1 MAEIRKL
8 GRKTDHRLAM
18 LKNLTTSVI
27 WHGQIETTEAK
38 AKEVKSI
45 VDSLISLAIKE
56 KDNYEM
62 VEKTVSRAKIDTKTG
77 NKITETVTSKNGKS
91 YTRVVREVVTEEVQ
105 KDKPSR
111 LAARRKLIANL
122 NKVKDENGVSVDLPG
137 KMFGE
142 IAEKYAD
149 RKGGYTRIIKLGQR
163 RGDAAEA
170 VILQLV

>member
-8 GRKTDHRLAM
+8 GRTTNHRLAM
-18 LKNLTTSVI
+18 LKNLATSVI

-56 KDNYEM
+56 KDNFEM
-62 VEKTVSRAKIDTKTG
+62 VDETVKVAKIDEKTG
-77 NKITETVTSKNGKS
+77 LKVTEKVVSKNGKEF
-91 YTRVVREVVTEEVQ
+91 YKVVREEVTRSVK
-105 KDKPSR
+105 KDMPSR
-111 LAARRKLIANL
+111 LAARRKIIANI
-122 NKVKDENGVSVDLPG
+122 NKVKDSEGNNVDLPG
-137 KMFGE
+137 KLFGE

-149 RKGGYTRIIKLGQR
+149 RKGGYTRIIKLGKR